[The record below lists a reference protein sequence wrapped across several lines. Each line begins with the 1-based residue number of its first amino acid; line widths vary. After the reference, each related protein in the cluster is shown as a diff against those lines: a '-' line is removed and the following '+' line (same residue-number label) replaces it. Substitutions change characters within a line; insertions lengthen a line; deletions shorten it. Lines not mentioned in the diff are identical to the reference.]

1 MRWTS
6 LFAAA
11 LVFSLFA
18 CVSSAG
24 LGAAESLCAGVAETD
39 ITPPDQYPLSG
50 YYHERLATGT
60 IDPLKAHALV
70 LQHGSQKVALVTCD
84 LTGIAADLT
93 AQVRRRAAQTTGIR
107 PEHIVL
113 TASHSHTAPDYFKD
127 LYLWLHEPTRAPPR
141 ARYVETLIERIADA
155 IAQANQNCS
164 FARLS
169 VGSTTQATP
178 VSFNRRF
185 LMRDGS
191 VRTWMNLANPDV
203 VRAAGPIDPEVG
215 LVLIRSEEEDDKPLA
230 VLSNFALHLDTVGGN
245 RWSADYPFF
254 IERAVRAKLGAGVI
268 SMFGTGCCGDINHS
282 DPTRKDRNKTDFIGG
297 ELGKTIVAGLD
308 KTTPIAAPVLD
319 VQSTVVRAPLQ
330 EVKPEEL
337 ARAKEVLTTIQ
348 QGQSVEFL
356 TQVLAYKQV
365 VVDQLRQRRDP
376 VETAKWG
383 GWGLSQTWGGIGA
396 ELPLEVTTIT
406 IGPDLAIV
414 CLPGEVF
421 VDLGLAIKRHSPFRT
436 TLVIELCGCVETVYI
451 PTRAAYAGGSYEV
464 TNSAL
469 QPGAGEMLV
478 EAALRSLRESASRLN
493 PKK

>member
-1 MRWTS
+1 MRWT
-6 LFAAA
+6 LLLANLIAFASFTTVSQVA
-11 LVFSLFA
+11 LHA
-18 CVSSAG
+18 EPMMCV
-24 LGAAESLCAGVAETD
+24 GVAETD
-39 ITPPDQYPLSG
+39 ITPPENYPLSG

-60 IDPLKAHALV
+60 IDPLKAHAMMLRS
-70 LQHGSQKVALVTCD
+70 GSQRVVLVTCD
-84 LTGIAADLT
+84 LTGIATDLT
-93 AQVRRRAAQTTGIR
+93 AHVRRRAAAKTGLR
-107 PEHIVL
+107 PEQIVL

-127 LYLWLHEPTRAPPR
+127 LFLWSHNPDKAPAR
-141 ARYVETLIERIADA
+141 ARYVETLIDRIVEA
-155 IAQANQNCS
+155 IAQANQNCQ

-169 VGSTTQATP
+169 VGSTPQETP

-191 VRTWMNLANPDV
+191 VRTWMNLANPEV
-203 VRAAGPIDPEVG
+203 LRAAGPIDPEVG
-215 LVLIRSEEEDDKPLA
+215 IVVARSKDDNKPLA

-254 IERAVRAKLGAGVI
+254 IERAVREKLGSNVI
-268 SMFGTGCCGDINHS
+268 SLFGTGCCGDINHS
-282 DPTRKDRNKTDFIGG
+282 DPARKDRNKTDFIGT

-308 KTTPIAAPVLD
+308 KLQPVASTTLD
-319 VQSTVVRAPLQ
+319 VRTTIVRVPLQ
-330 EVKPEEL
+330 DVKPEEL
-337 ARAKEVLTTIQ
+337 TRAKEILTTVQ

-376 VETAKWG
+376 VESAKWG
-383 GWGLSQTWGGIGA
+383 GWGMSQAWGGIGT

-406 IGPDLAIV
+406 VGSDLAIV

-451 PTRAAYAGGSYEV
+451 PTRTAYAGGSYEV

-469 QPGAGEMLV
+469 LPGSGEMLV
-478 EAALRSLRESASRLN
+478 EAALRSLRESATDLATS
-493 PKK
+493 K